1 MENGNKESTRKQEK
15 DDQVEFF
22 EENDDM
28 GVFDEEVSEETMG
41 GKTKRFLGLDG
52 REKYDSTYEYVK
64 EHVAKNGPLGAING
78 FIVAA
83 ASVLAHVAQVV
94 WKNIIGEPAHF
105 DLKEA
110 MNRAKEQSARELN
123 QEAKQVRKEE
133 KEKQAG
139 VKEQKYGKKGQTTE
153 QEAAK
158 REQEADFETN
168 VPVEEIENMSEN
180 LQQYYE
186 YKRAYIGDIETQ
198 NKIIEGVL
206 QCKNMQDFQENFQI
220 IMKND
225 PNSDRVYI
233 FQKDKENNLTKL
245 PYITK
250 QNLIEGNSNPISEFF
265 YNEEAKEYG
274 LEASAKAVLLGSKI
288 KNEMFSCVYADIREE
303 VNENRENRVMLATS
317 IVETENHSV
326 GALETFLSS
335 AKESVDLY
343 YKNQFIGTVDLTEP
357 FESNIEGICKGMK
370 EIDKKM
376 EKEECKIGNGVSF
389 SKINSETVKIK
400 ANGEESEFLLRNQ
413 EDLKSISDF
422 IAWACPGKSE
432 KECQIESLII
442 GGKMHPYMEKIVDE
456 GGRQLNPFTN
466 DVIKDGELILTQKDG
481 FPVISEY
488 QINMA
493 NIESGTNRIS
503 GYAERYVTLALIPLN
518 GEETELE
525 QIKKDTLS
533 RVGKE
538 KNRNFIGNERE
549 MTVDNINKYQNA
561 YQVTHT
567 GDAREFFKSI
577 QKENVLGGGELNGI
591 MVVGFDKEFDD
602 SEEEY
607 ENDGNRFDDM
617 LREAEEEMK
626 KQEKHLGEEQEL

>member
-139 VKEQKYGKKGQTTE
+139 EKKQKNGKSSQTTE

-168 VPVEEIENMSEN
+168 VPAEEIENMSEN

-186 YKRAYIGDIETQ
+186 YKRAYIGNIETQ

-265 YNEEAKEYG
+265 YNEETKENG

-303 VNENRENRVMLATS
+303 VNENRENRVMLAMS

-357 FESNIEGICKGMK
+357 FENNIEGICKGMK

-376 EKEECKIGNGVSF
+376 EKEEYKIGNGVSF

-525 QIKKDTLS
+525 QIKRDTLS